1 MHLKQKFDELDLT
14 SLCNGLVFFAP
25 VALLVRTTAGVSLS
39 QFFVLQAIVSTMV
52 LVTEIPFG
60 KLTDRIGYQ
69 RTLVLYQAVLLFSR
83 GCLLLA
89 YMSRNYALFVLQA
102 VMEGAAYSFS
112 SGTQSGYIYLMF
124 SKEGYAQKSARV
136 ANCGTVGFFAST
148 ILYAVFYTQVGIK
161 GLLCLTIFANAVSVL
176 ISLKIPKETK
186 AEKKT
191 TKERKKIPYCE
202 LFKQKEIWVLLIVL
216 AALNIGRI
224 LINFFYAEKIQLCG
238 MKETWLTW
246 IILGYSAIQL
256 LSEVIF
262 AHTKREH
269 YHRLMTLFFVLSG
282 VTLGALGVGNA
293 PVWSVAFMLIL
304 PLCLDIPS
312 YLLGEIQNN
321 VVDAAGSEKNR
332 AQLLSIFN
340 MGVNVTEIV
349 YLFGSSLLVRAGSAA
364 CFVFLGIFMAVVGVG
379 SLFWKKMEYTSF

>member
-1 MHLKQKFDELDLT
+1 M
-14 SLCNGLVFFAP
+14 
-25 VALLVRTTAGVSLS
+25 
-39 QFFVLQAIVSTMV
+39 
-52 LVTEIPFG
+52 
-60 KLTDRIGYQ
+60 
-69 RTLVLYQAVLLFSR
+69 
-83 GCLLLA
+83 
-89 YMSRNYALFVLQA
+89 
-102 VMEGAAYSFS
+102 
-112 SGTQSGYIYLMF
+112 
-124 SKEGYAQKSARV
+124 
-136 ANCGTVGFFAST
+136 
-148 ILYAVFYTQVGIK
+148 
-161 GLLCLTIFANAVSVL
+161 
-176 ISLKIPKETK
+176 
-186 AEKKT
+186 
-191 TKERKKIPYCE
+191 
-202 LFKQKEIWVLLIVL
+202 LLIVL

-256 LSEVIF
+256 LSEWIF

-293 PVWSVAFMLIL
+293 PVWSVLFMLIL

-332 AQLLSIFN
+332 AELLSIFN

-364 CFVFLGIFMAVVGVG
+364 CFVFLGIFMAMVGIG